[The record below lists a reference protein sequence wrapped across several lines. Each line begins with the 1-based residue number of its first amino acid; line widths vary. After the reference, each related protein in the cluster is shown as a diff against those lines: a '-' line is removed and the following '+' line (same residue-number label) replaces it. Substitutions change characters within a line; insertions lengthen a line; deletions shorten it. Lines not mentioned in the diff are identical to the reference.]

1 MSTSPATDEPRVPP
15 PPSLADAVGGPLG
28 IAETALPAAV
38 FVIVYTATG
47 SETRTA
53 AIAAVAL
60 AAVLAAAR
68 IVRRQT
74 PMYAISGVIGVAIA
88 GYVAAKTGKAE
99 NFFLPGLLLNTA
111 YAAAYAISIFVRW
124 PLIGVIVAAL
134 TKADSSWRKDPV
146 LVRAYARASWVW
158 VGLFL
163 ARIAVQAPLYA
174 AGALVALGAARVA
187 MGVPLF
193 VVGIWL
199 SWLLLRATPGGAP
212 WARAMAGRNEAT

>member
-1 MSTSPATDEPRVPP
+1 MSTSRATDQPPVPP

-38 FVIVYTATG
+38 FVVVYTASG
-47 SETRTA
+47 SQTSTA

-60 AAVLAAAR
+60 AALLAIAR

-74 PMYAISGVIGVAIA
+74 PMYALSGVIGVAIA

-99 NFFLPGLLLNTA
+99 NFFLPGLLLNAA
-111 YAAAYAISIFVRW
+111 YAAGYAVSIAVRW
-124 PLIGVIVAAL
+124 PLVGVIVAAL
-134 TKADSSWRKDPV
+134 TKADSSWRRDPV
-146 LVRAYARASWVW
+146 LVRAYSRASWVW
-158 VGLFL
+158 VALFL

-174 AGALVALGAARVA
+174 AGALVALGAARVG